1 MLRCFCLHPLNHIQN
16 FPFIGGGE
24 GSLNDLAP
32 LINTGYVTACI
43 VLCFLFIQLQVKITA
58 PDTQFEALTIVGKG
72 ERKHWVVD
80 EQGTAVEVVG
90 AGSLKLDASTVKG
103 ENVDAVRVVGSGS
116 ELSAKG
122 SSALRAHGG
131 YSKALMVCDGGMAV
145 LEQQCTVRD
154 GHHYGVYMVPT
165 AATEGTGRM
174 SPFVSTPVAFVRQR

>member
-1 MLRCFCLHPLNHIQN
+1 MFFCFPPLTHIDNFSFLGGGGGFCDLAHKLSSVCYHCCLHSPLY
-16 FPFIGGGE
+16 
-24 GSLNDLAP
+24 S
-32 LINTGYVTACI
+32 
-43 VLCFLFIQLQVKITA
+43 FLQLQVKIVA

-80 EQGTAVEVVG
+80 ERGTAVEVVG
-90 AGSLKLDASTVKG
+90 AGSLRLDASTIKG

-116 ELSAKG
+116 KLSAKG